1 MSEMSKSP
9 FDLLLDQIRAVVR
22 EELRTASNGNGHL
35 PKLLYNTKEAARLC
49 DIPESWLASA
59 ARSGKVKCRHLGNYV
74 RFTLEDLKEFIEKS
88 GGET

>member
-1 MSEMSKSP
+1 MSEPLSNP
-9 FDLLLDQIRAVVR
+9 FEPFFEKIREIIR
-22 EELRTASNGNGHL
+22 EEIRTASNGNGHL